1 MVEYSTGLKVNGIN
15 DNQMKEVPVG
25 EFKVLLSRIN
35 GQIYATG
42 TKCTHYGAPLRT
54 GVLASDGRLTCP
66 WHAACFNVTTG
77 DIEDAPG
84 LDSLQKY
91 KVNIKNDEIFVE
103 ADEIALKSGR
113 KPPKCSLEAPP
124 SNETT
129 LLIIGGGAAGNA
141 AAEKARNDGFTGK
154 IIIVSRESY
163 LPIDRPKLSKALG
176 MNVEKIAL
184 RSKSFYDD
192 LFISLKLGTSAT
204 ALDPVSKIVTLDN
217 NEKIK
222 YDSLIIATGASPRA
236 IPIPGIN
243 LQNIFYL
250 RAFDDHKNIDNA
262 IGKEEKKNLVVIGSS
277 FIGME
282 VASIA
287 AKRANVSVIGMEKV
301 PFERVLGLEIGGALK
316 KLHEKNGI
324 KFYLE
329 TGVNSIEASDGTK
342 IPADI
347 VVVGA
352 GVVPET
358 GFLKGTPGI
367 TLERDGSIKVAENF
381 KVEGLDDVYAV
392 GIFPYHET
400 GETIRIEH
408 WTFAENTGRAAASEI
423 VIKNQKPF
431 KKLPYFW
438 SAQHGK
444 SFRYAGY
451 ASSFDDVIIDGSLDE
466 LKFAAYYARGEKIL
480 AVATIGKDPIASHSI
495 ELSPLDVPLIE
506 KRGRSAS
513 PPEHTSP
520 DPTIPLEH
528 LDDDDAASRDS
539 LSQ

>member
-1 MVEYSTGLKVNGIN
+1 RYF
-15 DNQMKEVPVG
+15 D
-25 EFKVLLSRIN
+25 
-35 GQIYATG
+35 YD
-42 TKCTHYGAPLRT
+42 Y
-54 GVLASDGRLTCP
+54 
-66 WHAACFNVTTG
+66 
-77 DIEDAPG
+77 
-84 LDSLQKY
+84 
-91 KVNIKNDEIFVE
+91 
-103 ADEIALKSGR
+103 IALKSGR

>member
-287 AKRANVSVIGMEKV
+287 AKRANV
-301 PFERVLGLEIGGALK
+301 VLGLEIGGALK

-392 GIFPYHET
+392 GDIARFPYHET

-495 ELSPLDVPLIE
+495 EL